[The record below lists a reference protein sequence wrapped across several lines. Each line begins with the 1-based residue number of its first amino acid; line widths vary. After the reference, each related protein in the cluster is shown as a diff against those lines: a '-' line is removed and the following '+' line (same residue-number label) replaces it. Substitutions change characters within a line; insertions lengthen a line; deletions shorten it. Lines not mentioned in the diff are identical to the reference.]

1 VRRGVYLGAGLA
13 AGVALAAALWAS
25 RGTNRAAEATTA
37 APPASQREVAELRE
51 ELAALRAELAAVRA
65 EGGAHPHAAAPAA
78 PAVAKPAAPSSSS
91 PEEAAAANAAMAAR
105 VESAFAA
112 ERPDPAWSATAASSI
127 TRELEAASLGGA
139 LRGVTCASTM
149 CRLEVSLADPELR
162 ASLSERL
169 TDLDSLKTQMVYV
182 HQDGDPAAVT
192 IYAARK
198 ETTLPL

>member
-1 VRRGVYLGAGLA
+1 MRRGVYLGAGLA
-13 AGVALAAALWAS
+13 AGVALAAALWAG
-25 RGTNRAAEATTA
+25 RATNRAQATSA
-37 APPASQREVAELRE
+37 ATASQSEVAELRD
-51 ELAALRAELAAVRA
+51 ELAALRAELAAARA
-65 EGGAHPHAAAPAA
+65 EANARPRAAAEIPA
-78 PAVAKPAAPSSSS
+78 PKPAAPPPAS
-91 PEEAAAANAAMAAR
+91 PEQADTTNAAIVAR

-112 ERPDPAWSATAASSI
+112 ERPDPAWSATATSSI
-127 TRELEAASLGGA
+127 TRDFESASLAGA
-139 LRGVTCASTM
+139 LRGVTCASSM

-182 HQDGDPAAVT
+182 HQDGDPPAVT